1 LKLQESCPILQNVD
15 VLSDVLRVVR
25 LSGAVFFRAAFSAPW
40 ALASP
45 DARLLSALLAPGR
58 HLVLFHA
65 IQRGSCWVELAGTP
79 RARLG
84 AGDVVVFPCG
94 DAHAMGNG
102 APEDTGDVTQLF
114 PGPPPWSAPPLL
126 AYGGPGEATELVCGF
141 LQLDHGLFNPLLA
154 SLPRCFVVQ
163 TASASSG
170 PLLQAS
176 LQFLGHELAQSSPG
190 IDSVLGR
197 LTELVFVEV
206 LRQHMAGLPVDA
218 LGFLPAL
225 RDPAIGKSLA
235 LMHAAPA
242 TPWDVEELSRRVGMS
257 RSAFAARFHGLVGD
271 APAQYLTRW
280 RLALA
285 AQRLRDSDDGLASI
299 AEAVGYA
306 SEAALSK
313 AFKRELGTPPAQY
326 RRESRLALGRAA
338 TAGA

>member
-1 LKLQESCPILQNVD
+1 MD

-45 DARLLSALLAPGR
+45 DASQLSALLSPSGR
-58 HLVLFHA
+58 RHMVLFHA
-65 IQRGSCWVELAGTP
+65 IQRGRCWVELPDTP
-79 RARLG
+79 RAQIG

-94 DAHAMGNG
+94 AAHAMGNG
-102 APEDTGDVTQLF
+102 AAGHTGDVTRLF
-114 PGPPPWSAPPLL
+114 PGPPPWASPPLL
-126 AYGGPGEATELVCGF
+126 AYGGKGEATELVCGF
-141 LQLDHGLFNPLLA
+141 LQLERDLFSPLLA

-190 IDSVLGR
+190 IDSVLTR
-197 LTELVFVEV
+197 LTELLFVEV
-206 LRQHMAGLPVDA
+206 LRQHMASLPDSA

-235 LMHAAPA
+235 LLHAAPA
-242 TPWDVEELSRRVGMS
+242 TAWDVEELSRRVGMS
-257 RSAFAARFHGLVGD
+257 RSAFAARFHALVGD

-299 AEAVGYA
+299 AESVGYA
-306 SEAALSK
+306 SEAAFSK

-326 RRESRLALGRAA
+326 RRERRRELGQAA
-338 TAGA
+338 TPAP